1 MGRWITVSRWI
12 PAALTDAAVS
22 DAPAGGLAHFPLPL
36 LAVPLG
42 LGGLGLAW
50 RHMGVAWVG
59 EPLMALT
66 ALAWLVI
73 GGLHLARAV
82 RHPDAALADWRN
94 PMRCGFVGAASI
106 GMMLTAAA
114 LLPHA
119 PDLARAL
126 LLPAI
131 VLHLTIGLLLLARVL
146 RGEGSAAMLVP
157 PLMIPLVGNV
167 LAPIFCVPLG
177 LPMLGWMLFG
187 VGMLLWLGLQP
198 LLLGR
203 LFEAPLPPPLRPS
216 LAILLAPSAVGALA
230 VEALGAPLPAFLAI
244 YGLAAFTFALL
255 LMVLRPMLGSGFTL
269 GYWGLTFPLAA
280 FTTATMKVAPAAIS
294 WGMLGLA
301 TLVIGGIA
309 FATLRLAL
317 RGALL
322 RPH

>member
-1 MGRWITVSRWI
+1 MTEQAS
-12 PAALTDAAVS
+12 
-22 DAPAGGLAHFPLPL
+22 LAHFPLPL

-50 RHMGVAWVG
+50 RQAEIRVVSEAVLA
-59 EPLMALT
+59 LMV
-66 ALAWLVI
+66 LAWLLI
-73 GGLHLARAV
+73 LGLHVMRAL
-82 RHPDAALADWRN
+82 RHREAALADWRN
-94 PMRCGFVGAASI
+94 PMRCGFAGAASI

-114 LLPHA
+114 LTPYLPGV
-119 PDLARAL
+119 AR
-126 LLPAI
+126 
-131 VLHLTIGLLLLARVL
+131 GLLLLAITLHLAVGLALLGRVL
-146 RGEGSAAMLVP
+146 RGEGSPAMLVP

-187 VGMLLWLGLQP
+187 VGMLLWLALQP

-230 VEALGAPLPAFLAI
+230 IAALGGPMPAFLAL

-255 LMVLRPMLGSGFTL
+255 LTVLRHMLGAGFAL
-269 GYWGLTFPLAA
+269 GYWGFTFPLAA
-280 FTTATMKVAPAAIS
+280 FTAATLKIAPAAI
-294 WGMLGLA
+294 GHAMLGLA
-301 TLVIGGIA
+301 TLVIGLIA
-309 FATLRLAL
+309 LATLRLAL

>member
-1 MGRWITVSRWI
+1 M
-12 PAALTDAAVS
+12 TDQPS
-22 DAPAGGLAHFPLPL
+22 LAHFPLPL

-50 RHMGVAWVG
+50 REVWSLPVSEVVLA
-59 EPLMALT
+59 LMV
-66 ALAWLVI
+66 LAWLLI
-73 GGLHLARAV
+73 LGLHLARAV
-82 RHPDAALADWRN
+82 RHREAALADWRN

-114 LLPHA
+114 LTPYLPGF
-119 PDLARAL
+119 ARGL
-126 LLPAI
+126 LLLAI
-131 VLHLTIGLLLLARVL
+131 TLHLGVGLALLARVL
-146 RGEGSAAMLVP
+146 RGEGSHAMLVP

-167 LAPIFCVPLG
+167 LAPVFCAPLG

-187 VGMLLWLGLQP
+187 VGMLLWLAVQP

-230 VEALGAPLPAFLAI
+230 VEALGGPQPAFLAL

-255 LMVLRPMLGSGFTL
+255 LVVLRHMLGAGFTL

-280 FTTATMKVAPAAIS
+280 FTAATMKVAPWWI
-294 WGMLGLA
+294 WLGMLGLS
-301 TLVIGGIA
+301 TLVIGAIA
-309 FATLRLAL
+309 LATLRLAL

>member
-1 MGRWITVSRWI
+1 MGHSIMASRWI
-12 PAALTDAAVS
+12 PAALTEQPSLV
-22 DAPAGGLAHFPLPL
+22 HFPLPL

-50 RHMGVAWVG
+50 REVWSLPVSEVVLALMMLAWV
-59 EPLMALT
+59 
-66 ALAWLVI
+66 VI
-73 GGLHLARAV
+73 LGLHLLRAA
-82 RHPDAALADWRN
+82 RHPAAALADWHN

-114 LLPHA
+114 LTPYLPGF
-119 PDLARAL
+119 ARSL
-126 LLPAI
+126 LLLAI
-131 VLHLTIGLLLLARVL
+131 TLHLAIGLALLARVL
-146 RGEGSAAMLVP
+146 RGEGSPNMLVP

-187 VGMLLWLGLQP
+187 VGMLLWLALQP

-230 VEALGAPLPAFLAI
+230 IEALGGPQPAFLAL

-255 LMVLRPMLGSGFTL
+255 LVVLRHMLGSGFAL
-269 GYWGLTFPLAA
+269 SYWGFTFPLAA
-280 FTTATMKVAPAAIS
+280 FTAGTIKVAPWWIGL
-294 WGMLGLA
+294 GMLGLS

-309 FATLRLAL
+309 LATLRLAL

>member
-1 MGRWITVSRWI
+1 M
-12 PAALTDAAVS
+12 TDGATQRADLAEIRS
-22 DAPAGGLAHFPLPL
+22 LAHLPLPL

-42 LGGLGLAW
+42 LGGLGLGW
-50 RHMGVAWVG
+50 RQAGVAWLG

-73 GGLHLARAV
+73 LGLHASRAW
-82 RHPDAALADWRN
+82 RHPEAALADWRN
-94 PMRCGFVGAASI
+94 PIRCGFVGAASI

-126 LLPAI
+126 LIPAV
-131 VLHLTIGLLLLARVL
+131 VLHLAIGLSLLARVL
-146 RGEGSAAMLVP
+146 RGEGSSAMLVP

-167 LAPIFCVPLG
+167 LAPLFLVPLG

-198 LLLGR
+198 LLLAR
-203 LFEAPLPPPLRPS
+203 LFEAALPPPIRPS

-230 VEALGAPLPAFLAI
+230 VDALGGPPQAFLAL

-255 LMVLRPMLGSGFTL
+255 LMVLRHMLGPGFTL
-269 GYWGLTFPLAA
+269 GYWGFTFPLAA
-280 FTTATMKVAPAAIS
+280 FTTATMKIAPGVIG

-301 TLVIGGIA
+301 TLAIGGIA
-309 FATLRLAL
+309 LATLRLAL
-317 RGALL
+317 NGALL

>member
-1 MGRWITVSRWI
+1 MAD
-12 PAALTDAAVS
+12 AALARADLAELRS
-22 DAPAGGLAHFPLPL
+22 LAHLPLPL

-50 RHMGVAWVG
+50 RQAGFAWVG

-66 ALAWLVI
+66 GLAWVLI
-73 GGLHLARAV
+73 LLLHAARAL
-82 RHPDAALADWRN
+82 RHPEAALADWRN
-94 PMRCGFVGAASI
+94 PVRCGFVGAASI

-119 PDLARAL
+119 PALARAL
-126 LLPAI
+126 LLPAV
-131 VLHLTIGLLLLARVL
+131 VLHLVIGLSLLARVL

-167 LAPIFCVPLG
+167 LAPLFLVPLG

-203 LFEAPLPPPLRPS
+203 LFEAALPPPMRPS

-230 VEALGAPLPAFLAI
+230 VDALGGPAPAFLAL

-255 LMVLRPMLGSGFTL
+255 LMVLRPMLGAGFSI
-269 GYWGLTFPLAA
+269 GYWGFTFPLAA
-280 FTTATMKVAPAAIS
+280 FTTATMKVAPGLIG
-294 WGMLGLA
+294 WGMLGFA
-301 TLVIGGIA
+301 TLAIGAIGL
-309 FATLRLAL
+309 ATLRLAIQ
-317 RGALL
+317 GALL

>member
-1 MGRWITVSRWI
+1 M
-12 PAALTDAAVS
+12 PAALTEQPS
-22 DAPAGGLAHFPLPL
+22 LAHFPLPL

-50 RHMGVAWVG
+50 RQAEIRPVSEAVLA
-59 EPLMALT
+59 LMV
-66 ALAWLVI
+66 LAWLLI
-73 GGLHLARAV
+73 LGLHLARAL
-82 RHPDAALADWRN
+82 RHREAALADWRN

-114 LLPHA
+114 LTPYLPG
-119 PDLARAL
+119 LARGL
-126 LLPAI
+126 LLLAI
-131 VLHLTIGLLLLARVL
+131 MLHLGVGLALLARVL

-187 VGMLLWLGLQP
+187 VGMLLWLALQP

-230 VEALGAPLPAFLAI
+230 IEALGGPLPAFLAL

-255 LMVLRPMLGSGFTL
+255 LVVLRHMLGAGFAL
-269 GYWGLTFPLAA
+269 SYWGFTFPLAA
-280 FTTATMKVAPAAIS
+280 FTAATIKVAPGWIGL
-294 WGMLGLA
+294 GMLGLS

-309 FATLRLAL
+309 LATLRLAL

>member
-1 MGRWITVSRWI
+1 M
-12 PAALTDAAVS
+12 PAALTEGS
-22 DAPAGGLAHFPLPL
+22 SLAHFPLPL

-50 RHMGVAWVG
+50 RQVEFWPASETV
-59 EPLMALT
+59 MALMV
-66 ALAWLVI
+66 LAWTIIL
-73 GGLHLARAV
+73 GLHLARAL
-82 RHPDAALADWRN
+82 RHRDAAMADWRN

-114 LLPHA
+114 ITPYG
-119 PDLARAL
+119 PGFARAL
-126 LLPAI
+126 LLLAI
-131 VLHLTIGLLLLARVL
+131 VLHLAIGLALLARVL
-146 RGEGSAAMLVP
+146 RGEGSSAMLVP

-187 VGMLLWLGLQP
+187 VGMLLWLALQP

-230 VEALGAPLPAFLAI
+230 LDALAAPLPAYLAL

-255 LMVLRPMLGSGFTL
+255 LMVLRPMLGAGFTL
-269 GYWGLTFPLAA
+269 AYWGFTFPLAA
-280 FTTATMKVAPAAIS
+280 FTAATIKIAPGWIGY
-294 WGMLGLA
+294 GMLGLA
-301 TLVIGGIA
+301 TLVIGLIA
-309 FATLRLAL
+309 AATLRLAVT
-317 RGALL
+317 GALL

>member
-1 MGRWITVSRWI
+1 
-12 PAALTDAAVS
+12 LTDQPS
-22 DAPAGGLAHFPLPL
+22 LAHFPLPL

-50 RHMGVAWVG
+50 REVWSLPVSEVVLA
-59 EPLMALT
+59 LMV
-66 ALAWLVI
+66 LAWLLI
-73 GGLHLARAV
+73 LGLHLARAV
-82 RHPDAALADWRN
+82 RHREAALADWRN

-114 LLPHA
+114 LTPYLPGF
-119 PDLARAL
+119 ARGL
-126 LLPAI
+126 LLLAI
-131 VLHLTIGLLLLARVL
+131 TLHLGVGLALLARVL
-146 RGEGSAAMLVP
+146 RGEGSHAMLVP

-167 LAPIFCVPLG
+167 LAPVFCAPLG

-187 VGMLLWLGLQP
+187 VGMLLWLAVQP

-230 VEALGAPLPAFLAI
+230 VEALGGPQPAFLAL

-255 LMVLRPMLGSGFTL
+255 LVVLRHMLGAGFTL

-280 FTTATMKVAPAAIS
+280 FTAATMKVAPWWI
-294 WGMLGLA
+294 WLGMLGLS
-301 TLVIGGIA
+301 TLVIGAIA
-309 FATLRLAL
+309 LATLRLAL

>member
-1 MGRWITVSRWI
+1 M
-12 PAALTDAAVS
+12 TDQPS
-22 DAPAGGLAHFPLPL
+22 LAHFPLPL

-50 RHMGVAWVG
+50 REVWSLPVSEVVLA
-59 EPLMALT
+59 LMV
-66 ALAWLVI
+66 LAWLLI
-73 GGLHLARAV
+73 LGLHLARAV
-82 RHPDAALADWRN
+82 RHREAALADWRN

-114 LLPHA
+114 LTPYLPGF
-119 PDLARAL
+119 ARGL
-126 LLPAI
+126 LLLAI
-131 VLHLTIGLLLLARVL
+131 TLHLGVGLVLLARVL
-146 RGEGSAAMLVP
+146 RGEGSHAMLVP

-167 LAPIFCVPLG
+167 LAPVFCAPLG

-187 VGMLLWLGLQP
+187 VGMLLWLAVQP

-230 VEALGAPLPAFLAI
+230 VEALGGPQPAFLAL

-255 LMVLRPMLGSGFTL
+255 LVVLRHMLGAGFTL

-280 FTTATMKVAPAAIS
+280 FTAATMKVAPWWI
-294 WGMLGLA
+294 WLGMLGLS
-301 TLVIGGIA
+301 TLVIGAIA
-309 FATLRLAL
+309 LATLRLAL

>member
-1 MGRWITVSRWI
+1 LAD
-12 PAALTDAAVS
+12 AALARADLAELRS
-22 DAPAGGLAHFPLPL
+22 LAHLPLPL

-50 RHMGVAWVG
+50 RQAGFAWVG

-66 ALAWLVI
+66 GFAWVLILV
-73 GGLHLARAV
+73 LHAARAL
-82 RHPDAALADWRN
+82 RHPEAALADWRN
-94 PMRCGFVGAASI
+94 PVRCGFVGAASI

-119 PDLARAL
+119 PALARAL
-126 LLPAI
+126 LLPAV
-131 VLHLTIGLLLLARVL
+131 VLHLAIGLLLLARVL
-146 RGEGSAAMLVP
+146 RGEGSPAMLVP

-167 LAPIFCVPLG
+167 LAPLFLVPLG

-203 LFEAPLPPPLRPS
+203 LFEAALPPPMRPS

-230 VEALGAPLPAFLAI
+230 VDALGGPAPAFLAL

-255 LMVLRPMLGSGFTL
+255 LMVLRPMLRAGFSI
-269 GYWGLTFPLAA
+269 GYWGFTFPLAA
-280 FTTATMKVAPAAIS
+280 FTTATMKVAPGLVG
-294 WGMLGLA
+294 WGMLGFA
-301 TLVIGGIA
+301 TLAIGAIA
-309 FATLRLAL
+309 LATLRLAIQ
-317 RGALL
+317 GALL

>member
-1 MGRWITVSRWI
+1 MARSITASRWI
-12 PAALTDAAVS
+12 PAALTEQPS
-22 DAPAGGLAHFPLPL
+22 LAHFPLPV

-50 RHMGVAWVG
+50 RQAGFSPVSEAV
-59 EPLMALT
+59 MALMV
-66 ALAWLVI
+66 LAWLVI
-73 GGLHLARAV
+73 LGLHLARAL
-82 RHPDAALADWRN
+82 RHPEAALADWRN

-114 LLPHA
+114 ITPYG
-119 PDLARAL
+119 PGFARVL
-126 LLPAI
+126 LLLAI
-131 VLHLTIGLLLLARVL
+131 TLHLAIGLALLARVL
-146 RGEGSAAMLVP
+146 RGEGSSAMLVP

-177 LPMLGWMLFG
+177 LAVLGWMLFG
-187 VGMLLWLGLQP
+187 IGMLLWLALQP

-203 LFEAPLPPPLRPS
+203 LFEAALPPPLRPS

-230 VEALGAPLPAFLAI
+230 IEALGAPLPAFLVL

-255 LMVLRPMLGSGFTL
+255 LLVLRPMLGSGFTL
-269 GYWGLTFPLAA
+269 GYWGFTFPLAA
-280 FTTATMKVAPAAIS
+280 FTSATMKIAPGWVGYA
-294 WGMLGLA
+294 MLALA
-301 TLVIGGIA
+301 TLVIGLIA
-309 FATLRLAL
+309 AASLRLAL

>member
-1 MGRWITVSRWI
+1 MTEKLS
-12 PAALTDAAVS
+12 
-22 DAPAGGLAHFPLPL
+22 LAHFPLPL

-50 RHMGVAWVG
+50 RQAAFGPVSEAVLA
-59 EPLMALT
+59 LMV
-66 ALAWLVI
+66 LAWLLI
-73 GGLHLARAV
+73 LGLHILRAL
-82 RHPDAALADWRN
+82 RHREAALADWRN
-94 PMRCGFVGAASI
+94 PMRCGFAGAASI
-106 GMMLTAAA
+106 GMMLTSAA
-114 LLPHA
+114 LTPYQ
-119 PDLARAL
+119 PEFARGL
-126 LLPAI
+126 LLLAI
-131 VLHLTIGLLLLARVL
+131 TLHLAIGLALLARVL

-157 PLMIPLVGNV
+157 PLMIPMVGNV

-187 VGMLLWLGLQP
+187 VGMLLWLALQP

-230 VEALGAPLPAFLAI
+230 IEALGGPLPAYLAL

-255 LMVLRPMLGSGFTL
+255 LMVLRHMLGAGFAL
-269 GYWGLTFPLAA
+269 SYWGFTFPLAA
-280 FTTATMKVAPAAIS
+280 FTAATMKIAPAAIGHS
-294 WGMLGLA
+294 MLALA
-301 TLVIGGIA
+301 SMVIIGIA
-309 FATLRLAL
+309 LATLRLAW

>member
-1 MGRWITVSRWI
+1 MAD
-12 PAALTDAAVS
+12 AALARADLAELRS
-22 DAPAGGLAHFPLPL
+22 LAHLPLPL

-50 RHMGVAWVG
+50 RQAGVPWVG

-66 ALAWLVI
+66 ALAWVLI
-73 GGLHLARAV
+73 LALHASRAI
-82 RHPDAALADWRN
+82 RHPEAALADWRN

-119 PDLARAL
+119 PGLARAL
-126 LLPAI
+126 LLPAV
-131 VLHLTIGLLLLARVL
+131 VLHLAIGLSLLARVL
-146 RGEGSAAMLVP
+146 RGEGSHAMLVP

-167 LAPIFCVPLG
+167 LAPLFLVPLG

-203 LFEAPLPPPLRPS
+203 LFEAALPPPMRPS

-230 VEALGAPLPAFLAI
+230 IEALGGPLPAFLAL

-255 LMVLRPMLGSGFTL
+255 LMVLRPMLGAGFTL
-269 GYWGLTFPLAA
+269 GYWGFTFPLAA
-280 FTTATMKVAPAAIS
+280 FTTATMKVAPGVIG
-294 WGMLGLA
+294 WGMLGFA
-301 TLVIGGIA
+301 TCVIGGIA
-309 FATLRLAL
+309 LATLRLAL
-317 RGALL
+317 NGALL

>member
-1 MGRWITVSRWI
+1 M
-12 PAALTDAAVS
+12 TDQPS
-22 DAPAGGLAHFPLPL
+22 LAHLPLPL

-50 RHMGVAWVG
+50 REAWSLPVS
-59 EPLMALT
+59 EVVLALMV
-66 ALAWLVI
+66 LAWILI
-73 GGLHLARAV
+73 LGAHLLRAA
-82 RHPDAALADWRN
+82 RHPGAALADWRN
-94 PMRCGFVGAASI
+94 PMRCGFAGAASI

-114 LLPHA
+114 LTPYLPGF
-119 PDLARAL
+119 ARGL
-126 LLPAI
+126 LLLAI
-131 VLHLTIGLLLLARVL
+131 TLHLAIGLALLARVL
-146 RGEGSAAMLVP
+146 RGEGSNAMLVP

-167 LAPIFCVPLG
+167 LAPIFCAPLG

-187 VGMLLWLGLQP
+187 VGMLLWLAVQP

-230 VEALGAPLPAFLAI
+230 LNALGGPAPAFLAL

-255 LMVLRPMLGSGFTL
+255 VIVLRYMLGAGFTL

-280 FTTATMKVAPAAIS
+280 FTAATIKVAPWWIGL
-294 WGMLGLA
+294 GMLGLA
-301 TLVIGGIA
+301 TLVIGAIA
-309 FATLRLAL
+309 LATLRLAL
-317 RGALL
+317 QGALL